1 MIARIAEISKG
12 FLSTLQRRYF
22 GFRRFG
28 SRSIIKPFPRRIA
41 GARYIDIG
49 EDCFFGDGLVL
60 IAADRHL
67 GISHRPSCVFGDRC
81 VFGSD
86 AVISCTN
93 SITIGS
99 GVLTSSRVFIGDSY
113 HGYENPALPILD
125 QPMAGEAPVRIGDGC
140 FLGIGSAI
148 MPGVTLGRN
157 CFVGANAV
165 VTKSFGDY
173 SVIAGVPAR
182 LIRRYDPTLQKWL
195 QPTE

>member
-1 MIARIAEISKG
+1 MIAVAAKRLLGA
-12 FLSTLQRRYF
+12 LQARWF

-28 SRSIIKPFPRRIA
+28 KGSIIKPFPRRIS
-41 GARYIDIG
+41 GGRYIEIG
-49 EDCFFGDGLVL
+49 DDCFFGDGLILVVTDEH
-60 IAADRHL
+60 AGVRHQ
-67 GISHRPSCVFGDRC
+67 PSCTFGSRC

-93 SITIGS
+93 SIEIGN

-113 HGYENPALPILD
+113 HGYEDVTLPVLD

-140 FLGIGSAI
+140 FLGIGAAI

-165 VTKSFGDY
+165 VTKSFEDY
-173 SVIAGVPAR
+173 SVVAGVPAR
-182 LIRRYDPTLQKWL
+182 LIRRYDPALQKWVS
-195 QPTE
+195 P